1 MSEWN
6 LIAPGGKG
14 SVTEY
19 RECLPNE
26 AFITQFYAVKG
37 CLCKDGKKLSLKEA
51 LAELPEIE
59 TAKKK
64 RR

>member
-6 LIAPGGKG
+6 LVAPGGKG

-26 AFITQFYAVKG
+26 AFMTQFYAVKG
-37 CLCKDGKKLSLKEA
+37 YLCKDGKKLSLKEA
-51 LAELPEIE
+51 LAELPE
-59 TAKKK
+59 TTKKKK
-64 RR
+64 R